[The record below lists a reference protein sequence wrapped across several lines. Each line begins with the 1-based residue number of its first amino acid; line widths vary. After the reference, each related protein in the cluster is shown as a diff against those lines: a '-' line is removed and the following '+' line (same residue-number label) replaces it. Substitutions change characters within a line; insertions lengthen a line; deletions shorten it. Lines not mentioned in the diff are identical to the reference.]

1 MQRRRQRLRF
11 ELRVLRRIAEG
22 LENTSRQEGSDQA
35 HPSQMG
41 ITPLAWMARSWVAMG
56 NPWLCAV
63 ATINR
68 SAGSP
73 WKLCGN

>member
-56 NPWLCAV
+56 NPWLCV
-63 ATINR
+63 AR
-68 SAGSP
+68 GLAMAGETGP
-73 WKLCGN
+73 LRFA